1 MRASLVGQWLRIH
14 LATQGQQFNPWSR
27 RIPLATEQQS
37 LKDKTAEPVVS
48 LGVATTEAPVV

>member
-1 MRASLVGQWLRIH
+1 MGQWLRIH

-27 RIPLATEQQS
+27 RIPLAAEQQS
-37 LKDKTAEPVVS
+37 LKDTTAEPVVS